1 MLLPF
6 SFLTLLLSLYCFFF
20 AISFLAVLALF
31 SFLFFNF
38 CCSLIAAFFAL
49 SCCSCVASSFVTVP
63 VSALATEEYP
73 TVKSA
78 IAQIGNSFFSF
89 YFSPFIRFT
98 SLRIGCITRI
108 NKRYKYKMQMKY
120 ILFEDFIVKKN
131 IAIYTMFFGCVS
143 IIYMLLSRDLEVE
156 RAGAITNCLGSVFFK

>member
-1 MLLPF
+1 MQCLVIFHLVQLALLLLF
-6 SFLTLLLSLYCFFF
+6 SCSIFLLYLCCFLFPFLTLLLSLYCFFFF

-31 SFLFFNF
+31 SFSLLQFLLFLNRGF
-38 CCSLIAAFFAL
+38 FFAL

-120 ILFEDFIVKKN
+120 ISFKDFIVK
-131 IAIYTMFFGCVS
+131 
-143 IIYMLLSRDLEVE
+143 
-156 RAGAITNCLGSVFFK
+156 